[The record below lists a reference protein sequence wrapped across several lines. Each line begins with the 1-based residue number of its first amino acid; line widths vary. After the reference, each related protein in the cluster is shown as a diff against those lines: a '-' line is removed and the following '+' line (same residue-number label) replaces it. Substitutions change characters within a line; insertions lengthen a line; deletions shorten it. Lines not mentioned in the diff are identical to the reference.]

1 MIHVL
6 ASVKKFDKMI
16 EKNVA
21 NHHFSISP
29 EIQFFFKWLPLLY
42 VLIADMAGAK
52 TRNRFI
58 ARIII
63 VAFSEIILNSVV
75 QPFKKLS
82 RRRRPYSLFN
92 FNSFPSGHT
101 ATSFSGAEILRYQVK
116 EYSACISVGG
126 YMIALVTAALRL
138 YERKHWISDIAAG
151 AIIGIVSARLSQLI
165 FDHVFDNR
173 HV

>member
-6 ASVKKFDKMI
+6 AKVKKFDKMI

-21 NHHFSISP
+21 NHRFSISP
-29 EIQFFFKWLPLLY
+29 EIQFFFKWLPVLY

-82 RRRRPYSLFN
+82 RRRRPFSFFN

-101 ATSFSGAEILRYQVK
+101 ATSFSGAEILHYQVK
-116 EYSACISVGG
+116 EYSPHISVGG
-126 YMIALVTAALRL
+126 YLIALVTAALRL

-151 AIIGIVSARLSQLI
+151 AIIGIVSARLSQLL
-165 FDHVFDNR
+165 FDHLFDNR